1 MKLEFDFKSQ
11 AQVAELI
18 QWSGEH
24 FAVFVPTVERV
35 RVGDRVHL
43 DLTLSGAA
51 RVFPVSGRV
60 SWVRYSGLGTSLM
73 PGISLECDRGAAA
86 TLINLTTAA
95 ETHDFNH
102 TRRFPR
108 HTVSTPVLIH
118 IQGPD
123 GKQTRP
129 GNLADLS
136 LGGAFVALPADNLP
150 SDTQFSIELLT
161 RSLPFLRP
169 KLGARVCWT
178 GRLAGQSGVGA
189 RFVEFGGGAREALAR
204 MLSHS

>member
-1 MKLEFDFKSQ
+1 
-11 AQVAELI
+11 
-18 QWSGEH
+18 
-24 FAVFVPTVERV
+24 
-35 RVGDRVHL
+35 
-43 DLTLSGAA
+43 
-51 RVFPVSGRV
+51 
-60 SWVRYSGLGTSLM
+60 M
-73 PGISLECDRGAAA
+73 PSKRD
-86 TLINLTTAA
+86 TTAA
-95 ETHDFNH
+95 ETHDSSRQH
-102 TRRFPR
+102 HAAGPEAQA
-108 HTVSTPVLIH
+108 PVLIH
-118 IQGPD
+118 MHGPD

-136 LGGAFVALPADNLP
+136 LGGAFVALPTEHLP

-169 KLGARVCWT
+169 RLGARVCWT

>member
-24 FAVFVPTVERV
+24 FSVFVPTVERV
-35 RVGDRVHL
+35 RVGESIRL
-43 DLTLSGAA
+43 ELTLSGSG
-51 RVFPVSGRV
+51 RRFPVTGKV

-73 PGISLECDRGAAA
+73 PGISLDCDRGSAA

-108 HTVSTPVLIH
+108 QTVSTPVLIH
-118 IQGPD
+118 LQGPD

-136 LGGAFVALPADNLP
+136 LGGAFVALPTQSLSAE
-150 SDTQFSIELLT
+150 TQFSIELLT
-161 RSLPFLRP
+161 RSIPFFRP

-189 RFVEFGGGAREALAR
+189 RFIEYGGGAREALAR